1 MQALTAP
8 LAVGVDALSFVAS
21 ALFMRGIDSPEP
33 EPDPEAG
40 SGGVMAGL
48 RFIARN
54 PIMRAS
60 LGATATINLFNFMFF
75 ALWILFAT
83 KTLHVSAG
91 ALGLVIGAGAIGS
104 VIGSVVTGPSS
115 AGSASGPPSR
125 SAACCSRRR

>member
-1 MQALTAP
+1 MH
-8 LAVGVDALSFVAS
+8 
-21 ALFMRGIDSPEP
+21 GIDSPEP
-33 EPDPEAG
+33 QPEPGAG

-83 KTLHVSAG
+83 RTLHVNAG

-104 VIGSVVTGPSS
+104 VIGSVVTGAVQRRGGGGAALRIRLLVVP
-115 AGSASGPPSR
+115 GP
-125 SAACCSRRR
+125 